1 MREEGLE
8 HDYVTV
14 NTTIYRVIPLQLD
27 MQKFIHETMTAVS
40 VFRVNREKKKIQP
53 TGNKLSSIKT
63 IIRVLK
69 DL

>member
-27 MQKFIHETMTAVS
+27 KQRFIRETITAVS
-40 VFRVNREKKKIQP
+40 VFRVNREKKFSRPLINYHRSKQ
-53 TGNKLSSIKT
+53 
-63 IIRVLK
+63 
-69 DL
+69 

>member
-40 VFRVNREKKKIQP
+40 VFRVNREKKK
-53 TGNKLSSIKT
+53 NSAD
-63 IIRVLK
+63 R
-69 DL
+69 